1 MRFLPPALRLLALF
15 AICGVASLASVSSA
29 SGAAT
34 LGLMFTGSDGP
45 TESVEEWKVIGKSG
59 AGYFRTPVA
68 PDHSA
73 NGADWSYYDRVFGRA
88 AENGVRI
95 LPILAGRLNG
105 GTGVP
110 SSTEKA
116 AWSEWAKQAVRRY
129 GYNGVFWST
138 NPGIP
143 AMPVNAWELWNE
155 PNNASFGSITATAFG
170 EFLAWAGPA
179 VQGASESWGG
189 QKTGVLFGGLL
200 SWSGGTNYQTY
211 LKNAYNVPGA
221 AAGITGIA
229 FHPYTVE
236 IANNQEKINVT
247 KNAIVGAR
255 NFINTLSGGSN
266 KSLWNT
272 EFGWP
277 SRGEFAVTEEAQANM
292 LQQTIGWMKAEANT
306 LNLRSAI
313 WYNVRDSDFA
323 GGWQYK
329 CGLRDEV
336 GNFRPAWFAFQ
347 QEAGAAR
354 WPVPRV
360 AFQGGTTGTA
370 WVYSKTGGAVN
381 TLLGMA
387 VGTSPSIGQYAGSY
401 EVAIQANTG
410 TLWTWTP
417 SGGGK
422 NTGLAMEAGTSP
434 SITPLEGG
442 RIAFHGSNGHLWT
455 YDSRTGASVDT
466 GWTMLAGT
474 NPSITVLAELYWRK
488 PARYAIAWQGPGGG
502 LEFTHGD
509 GAKTDSGWGMMTA
522 TSPAIAAQNSGVPE
536 FAMHFQA
543 NTGQMYIYEPGGT
556 VATTGLGMK
565 LKTNPG
571 MASLPGGRYTAPFQA
586 NSGNLW
592 LYTPGGTVASTGLG
606 MQPESSPAVVGFGD
620 APLFT
625 RSLITFIAN
634 TGKLWTYEGGGA
646 VTDTG
651 LAAKA
656 ATSPAVSPG

>member
-1 MRFLPPALRLLALF
+1 MQFSPPVPRSLMLF
-15 AICGVASLASVSSA
+15 ALCGVAFLACVSSA

-34 LGLMFTGSDGP
+34 LGVMFTGSDGP

-59 AGYFRTPVA
+59 AGFFRTPVS
-68 PDHSA
+68 PNHSA
-73 NGADWSYYDRVFGRA
+73 NGNDWTYYDRVFSRA

-95 LPILAGRLNG
+95 LPILGGRLDSGNG
-105 GTGVP
+105 LP
-110 SSTEKA
+110 SAGEQA
-116 AWSEWAKQAVRRY
+116 AWSEWAKKAVRRY

-138 NPGIP
+138 NPGIT
-143 AMPVNAWELWNE
+143 ALPVVAWEMGNE
-155 PNNASFGSITATAFG
+155 PNNSAFGTISATAYG

-179 VQGASESWGG
+179 VQSTSESWGG

-200 SWSGGTNYQTY
+200 SSSGGTNYQTY

-221 AAGITGIA
+221 SSAITGVA
-229 FHPYTVE
+229 FHPYTVA
-236 IANNQEKINVT
+236 IVDNQEKINVT
-247 KNAIVGAR
+247 KNTILGAR
-255 NFINTLSGGSN
+255 NYINGLTGGGN
-266 KSLWNT
+266 KSLWIT

-277 SRGEFAVTEEAQANM
+277 SRGEYAVTEEAQANM
-292 LQQTIGWMKAEANT
+292 LLQTVGWMRAEATN
-306 LNLRSAI
+306 LNLRSI
-313 WYNVRDSDFA
+313 VWYNLRDSDFT
-323 GGWQYK
+323 GGWQYR

-360 AFQGGTTGTA
+360 AFHEQNTGNA
-370 WVYSKTGGAVN
+370 WVYSKSGGAVN

-387 VGTSPSIGQYAGSY
+387 PGTSPSIGQFAGSH
-401 EVAIQANTG
+401 EVAIRANTG

-417 SGGGK
+417 AEGGK
-422 NTGLAMEAGTSP
+422 NTNLAMEGGTSP

-442 RIAFHGSNGHLWT
+442 RIAFHGSNGNLWT
-455 YDSRTGASVDT
+455 YDSRTGAAVDT
-466 GWTMLAGT
+466 GWLMAAGT
-474 NPSITVLAELYWRK
+474 SPSISVLPELYWRK
-488 PARYAIAWQGPGGG
+488 PARYVIAWQGPGGG

-509 GAKTDSGWGMMTA
+509 GSKVNSGYGMASGTSPVITAQDSGA
-522 TSPAIAAQNSGVPE
+522 SD

-543 NTGQMYIYEPGGT
+543 NTGQMWIYEPGGT

-565 LKTNPG
+565 TKTNPG
-571 MASLPGGRYTAPFQA
+571 MASLPSGKYTAPFQA
-586 NSGNLW
+586 NTGSLW
-592 LYTPGGTVASTGLG
+592 LYTPGGTVANTGYG

-620 APLFT
+620 APFYT
-625 RSLITFIAN
+625 RTLIAFIAN
-634 TGKLWTYEGGGA
+634 SGKLWTYEGGGA

-651 LAAKA
+651 LASKA